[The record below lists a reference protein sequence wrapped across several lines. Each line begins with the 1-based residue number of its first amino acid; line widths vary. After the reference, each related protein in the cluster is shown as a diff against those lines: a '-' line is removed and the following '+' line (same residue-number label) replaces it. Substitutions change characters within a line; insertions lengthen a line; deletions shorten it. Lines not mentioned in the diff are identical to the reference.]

1 MVVEVASAAAVDLV
15 VVDMDMEIA
24 VVVVVVVVVVMVMVV
39 VDVLQARVAATAQF
53 VPSRNPRAY
62 KSSASSTSFNSTSR

>member
-1 MVVEVASAAAVDLV
+1 MEVASAAAAAAGVV
-15 VVDMDMEIA
+15 VVDMDMEIV

>member
-1 MVVEVASAAAVDLV
+1 MGVV
-15 VVDMDMEIA
+15 VVDMDMVVVVDMEIA
-24 VVVVVVVVVVMVMVV
+24 VVVVVVVMVMVV

>member
-1 MVVEVASAAAVDLV
+1 MEVASAAAAAAGVV
-15 VVDMDMEIA
+15 VVDMDMEI
-24 VVVVVVVVVVMVMVV
+24 VVVVVVVVGVMVMVV